1 MNAWSWLAAGFA
13 GTVILTLVLAGTQGV
28 GLTRMSIPYLLGTM
42 IVPDR
47 DRARVLGIVFHLV
60 NGWIFSLAHVGLF
73 HATGLFAW
81 WAGAATGLVHGLF
94 VLAVVLPALPGIH
107 PRMASPTAGPTEDA
121 PLEPPGF
128 LALHYGL
135 GTPAA
140 TLVAHAAFG
149 AVVAALYA
157 PG

>member
-1 MNAWSWLAAGFA
+1 MSPGSWLAAGFA
-13 GTVILTLVLAGTQGV
+13 GTVLLTLVLAGTQAVGV
-28 GLTRMSIPYLLGTM
+28 TRMSIPYLLGTM

-60 NGWIFSLAHVGLF
+60 NGWVFSLAHVGLL
-73 HATGLFAW
+73 HAVGIFAW

-107 PRMASPTAGPTEDA
+107 PRMASPTAGPAEDA

-140 TLVAHAAFG
+140 TLIAHAVFG
-149 AVVAALYA
+149 AVVAALYRPA
-157 PG
+157 